1 MLITHNIHTHTNVS
15 PCGKR
20 HSTVAA
26 IVATAEEAG
35 LELVGITDHLV
46 YPPDEKNY
54 DFDKVRADIKAVHTD
69 ITVLMGAEI
78 DLKQPHTLAA
88 SQEFI
93 DSLDYM
99 IVPVNHY
106 NEFFRTFPDDRTEEG
121 YARHVL
127 TSTEQ
132 AIDVGATVIAHPFV
146 CIRNDFFYGNAP
158 DLDRLFA
165 GYDRDELRRVF
176 GKAAARG
183 TAFEINTRK
192 ELPEDFCAEIIEI
205 AHEEGTKFAFGGDSH
220 DPAHVGYGGPE
231 AKAELEAKYARLGLR
246 EDDIMKEFSVRQL
259 QQTF

>member
-1 MLITHNIHTHTNVS
+1 MLITHNMHTHTNIS
-15 PCGKR
+15 GCARP
-20 HSTVAA
+20 HSTVAS
-26 IVATAEEAG
+26 IVAVAEEAG
-35 LELVGITDHLV
+35 LEMVGITDHIV
-46 YPPDEKNY
+46 YPPDEINR
-54 DFDKVRADIKAVHTD
+54 DFDKVRADIAALDTD

-106 NEFFRTFPDDRTEEG
+106 NEYFRTFPDDRTEEG

-132 AIDVGATVIAHPFV
+132 AIDMGATVIAHPFV
-146 CIRNDFFYGNAP
+146 FFARDFLHGRWP
-158 DLDRLFA
+158 DMDRLFA
-165 GYDRDELRRVF
+165 AYDRDELRRVF

-220 DPAHVGYGGPE
+220 APEHVGYDGPE